1 MLKIRCSAIGKIM
14 TNARSKSEVLSK
26 TCKSYLE
33 ELALEEVYGIRK
45 EFSSRYTD
53 KGNEVERE
61 SIDLAQDV
69 LDMGFMYKNT
79 EFFENDFLTGTPDVN
94 TDTCLLDVKSSY
106 DASTFPF
113 FAEEIPNKDYM
124 YQLQGY
130 MALTGKR
137 KSILAYCLVNTPYD
151 IVEDEIRRAHWKH
164 HLIDESDELR
174 AEVEAKHVFDHIP
187 IEKRIKTFDVRYDKD
202 IVKAIYDRVKECRV
216 YYDKVINQLK

>member
-1 MLKIRCSAIGKIM
+1 MLKIRCSAISKIM
-14 TNARSKSEVLSK
+14 TNSRSKSEVLSK

-187 IEKRIKTFDVRYDKD
+187 MEKRIKTFDVRYDKD

-216 YYDKVINQLK
+216 YYDQVINQLK

>member
-14 TNARSKSEVLSK
+14 TNSRSKSEVLSK

-187 IEKRIKTFDVRYDKD
+187 MEKRIKTFDVRYDKD

-216 YYDKVINQLK
+216 YYDEIINQLK

>member
-14 TNARSKSEVLSK
+14 TNSRSKSEVLSK

-94 TDTCLLDVKSSY
+94 TDNCLLDVKSS
-106 DASTFPF
+106 
-113 FAEEIPNKDYM
+113 EEIPNKDYM

-187 IEKRIKTFDVRYDKD
+187 MEKRIKSFHIKYDKD

-216 YYDKVINQLK
+216 YYDQVINQLK

>member
-187 IEKRIKTFDVRYDKD
+187 MEKRIKSFHIKYDKD

-216 YYDKVINQLK
+216 YYDQVINQLK

>member
-14 TNARSKSEVLSK
+14 TNSRSKSEVLSK

-187 IEKRIKTFDVRYDKD
+187 MEKRIKSFHIKYDKD

-216 YYDKVINQLK
+216 YYDEIINQLK

>member
-79 EFFENDFLTGTPDVN
+79 EFYENDFLTGTPDVN

-187 IEKRIKTFDVRYDKD
+187 MEKRIKSFHVRYDKD

-216 YYDKVINQLK
+216 YYDQVINQLK

>member
-1 MLKIRCSAIGKIM
+1 MLKIRCSAISKIM
-14 TNARSKSEVLSK
+14 TNSRSKSEVLSK

-187 IEKRIKTFDVRYDKD
+187 MEKRIKSFHIKYDKD

-216 YYDKVINQLK
+216 YYDQVINQLK

>member
-113 FAEEIPNKDYM
+113 FADEIPNKDYM

-174 AEVEAKHVFDHIP
+174 ADVEAKHVFDHIP
-187 IEKRIKTFDVRYDKD
+187 MEKRIKTFDVRYDKD

-216 YYDKVINQLK
+216 YYNQVINQLK

>member
-26 TCKSYLE
+26 TCKSYLQ
-33 ELALEEVYGIRK
+33 ELAIEEAFGIRK
-45 EFSSRYTD
+45 EFSSKYTD

-69 LDMGFMYKNT
+69 LDVGFMYKN
-79 EFFENDFLTGTPDVN
+79 EEHFNNDYLTGTPDVN

-113 FAEEIPNKDYM
+113 FAEDIPNKDYM

-137 KSILAYCLVNTPYD
+137 KSILAYCLVNTPSE

-174 AEVEAKHVFDHIP
+174 AEVEAKHIFDHIP
-187 IEKRIKTFDVRYDKD
+187 MEKRIKSFNIKYDKD

-216 YYDKVINQLK
+216 YYNDIINELK

>member
-187 IEKRIKTFDVRYDKD
+187 MEKRIKSFHIKYDKD

-216 YYDKVINQLK
+216 YYNQVINQLK

>member
-14 TNARSKSEVLSK
+14 ANARSKSEVLSK

-79 EFFENDFLTGTPDVN
+79 EFYENDFLTGTPDVN

-187 IEKRIKTFDVRYDKD
+187 MEKRIKSFHVRYDKD

-216 YYDKVINQLK
+216 YYDQVINQLK

>member
-1 MLKIRCSAIGKIM
+1 M

-187 IEKRIKTFDVRYDKD
+187 MEKRIKSFHVRYDKD

-216 YYDKVINQLK
+216 YYDQVINQLK

>member
-79 EFFENDFLTGTPDVN
+79 EFYENDFLTGTPDVN

-187 IEKRIKTFDVRYDKD
+187 MEKRIKSFHIKYDKD

-216 YYDKVINQLK
+216 YYNQVINQLK

>member
-1 MLKIRCSAIGKIM
+1 M

-187 IEKRIKTFDVRYDKD
+187 MEKRIKTFDVRYDKD

-216 YYDKVINQLK
+216 YYDQVINQLK

>member
-33 ELALEEVYGIRK
+33 ELALEEIYGIRK

-79 EFFENDFLTGTPDVN
+79 EFYENDFLTGTPDVN

-187 IEKRIKTFDVRYDKD
+187 MEKRIKSFHVRYDKD

-216 YYDKVINQLK
+216 YYDQVINQLK

>member
-187 IEKRIKTFDVRYDKD
+187 MEKRIKRFDVRYDKD

-216 YYDKVINQLK
+216 YYDQVINQLK

>member
-1 MLKIRCSAIGKIM
+1 
-14 TNARSKSEVLSK
+14 LSK

-94 TDTCLLDVKSSY
+94 TDACLLDVKSSY

-137 KSILAYCLVNTPYD
+137 KSILAYCLVNTPYN
-151 IVEDEIRRAHWKH
+151 IVEDEVRRAHWNH

-174 AEVEAKHVFDHIP
+174 AEVEAKHIFDHIP
-187 IEKRIKTFDVRYDKD
+187 MEKRIKSFHIKYDKD

-216 YYDKVINQLK
+216 YYDEIINQLK

>member
-33 ELALEEVYGIRK
+33 ELALEEIYGIRK

-187 IEKRIKTFDVRYDKD
+187 MEKRIKSFHIKYDKD

-216 YYDKVINQLK
+216 YYDQVINQLK